1 MKQFPYHCR
10 TFGVGIWDCFALALF
25 CFVPNILNLFK
36 SSQDTDFC
44 QVYIG
49 FVDPQLSLYEWN
61 LAEAS
66 IKCEILTNSQFVDGN
81 CRVLAEPWAENRTK
95 TWRADEVATSGD
107 LVCEF
112 PIVLMVQKSPTTT
125 TVWMVLK
132 P

>member
-1 MKQFPYHCR
+1 MYTLSETIRISLSNFC
-10 TFGVGIWDCFALALF
+10 VGIWDCFALALF

-95 TWRADEVATSGD
+95 TWRADEVATSGGPG
-107 LVCEF
+107 L
-112 PIVLMVQKSPTTT
+112 
-125 TVWMVLK
+125 
-132 P
+132 